1 MTNRMEELVTLL
13 TQASDQYY
21 NNQPQMSDHA
31 YDALFNELLE
41 LERQSGVI
49 LPNSPTQNVGAQ
61 VSSPLRAVKHE
72 YPALSLDKT
81 KDMTEFP
88 KVFNTRDQLT
98 VVMWKLDGSTVQ
110 LTYNEGKLV
119 LAATRGNGEEGSDIT
134 HNAPYIKGIPMTIPF
149 KGKLVVRGE
158 AVMSYAEFDRLNTD
172 DNTYANAR
180 NLANATIGVMPGNDD
195 IKNREINFFAFK
207 LVGGDLDILPTR
219 SFMSDL
225 QFLENNGFAVVEH
238 ELADVSANP
247 LKEYSAL
254 ENVMTR
260 FSNRVEQ
267 FDFPVDGLVVAANDV
282 VYAETLPVT
291 GHHPNALVGYAFK
304 WQDEVIETELLNIE
318 FNTTRTGQISLVAV
332 FKPVQLEGTTVERAT
347 LHNLNFLHEVL
358 GPLPFRGQKIW
369 VYKANKII
377 PAIDHAEPSGGMF
390 DGKQVVVASENII
403 RLPSLCPTCGSTLQK
418 RQSPSGTENLY
429 CINENCPSRKIQKFV
444 HFCERDCMNIRGL
457 SEAKIEF
464 LINHQFILS
473 DPHELYYMA
482 NEYHVTKNITNKFG
496 ELLTT
501 FDGWGDKAVENLV
514 AAIDKSRNVSFVNF
528 MHAMG
533 IPNVG
538 KGQAKL
544 LKKHLD
550 SIWNEYE
557 EEMQRELESE
567 EYDLIGLLYLLR
579 VNHDYDFRVIDGFGD
594 VINTSLCDWIDTNLV
609 NVTGNEIANGENK
622 AWLIYLSDE
631 LTFTDEK
638 PATTDIASLNI
649 AGKTFVITG
658 SVNHFKNRDELKE
671 KIESLGGKTSGS
683 VSKNT
688 DYLINNDVTSTS
700 GKNKKAKDL
709 NIPIISEDDFLK
721 MI

>member
-61 VSSPLRAVKHE
+61 VSSPLRAIKHE

-88 KVFNTRDQLT
+88 KVFNTRDQLA

-158 AVMSYAEFDRLNTD
+158 AVMSYTEFDRLNAS

-180 NLANATIGVMPGNDD
+180 NLANATISVMPGNED
-195 IKNREINFFAFK
+195 IKNREIHFFAFK
-207 LVGGDLDILPTR
+207 LVGGDLNILPTR

-238 ELADVSANP
+238 ELADVSADP

-254 ENVMTR
+254 DNVMTR

-282 VYAETLPVT
+282 LFAETLPST
-291 GHHPNALVGYAFK
+291 GHHPNALVGYALK
-304 WQDEVIETELLNIE
+304 WQDEVVETELLDIE

-347 LHNLNFLHEVL
+347 LHNLNFLHDVL

-377 PAIDHAEPSGGMF
+377 PAIDHAEF
-390 DGKQVVVASENII
+390 SEKTPAQEDII
-403 RLPSLCPTCGSTLQK
+403 ELPSTCPTCGSILTLK
-418 RQSPSGTENLY
+418 QSPSGTENLY
-429 CINENCPSRKIQKFV
+429 CMSDDCPSRKIQEFV
-444 HFCERDCMNIRGL
+444 HFCERDCMNIKGL

-464 LINHQFILS
+464 LINHSFILS
-473 DPHELYYMA
+473 APHELYCMA
-482 NEYHVTKNITNKFG
+482 NEYHAINNITNKFG
-496 ELLTT
+496 EFLTE

-557 EEMQRELESE
+557 EELQRELGSE
-567 EYDLIGLLYLLR
+567 WYDLTGLLFLLR
-579 VNHDYDFRVIDGFGD
+579 VNHNYDFSVIDGFGD

-609 NVTGNEIANGENK
+609 NVTGKEILNGENS
-622 AWLIYLSDE
+622 AWLIYLLDK

-638 PATTDIASLNI
+638 PATTDNTSSNI
-649 AGKTFVITG
+649 TGKTFVITG

-700 GKNKKAKDL
+700 GKNKKAKEL

>member
-41 LERQSGVI
+41 LERQSGII

-61 VSSPLRAVKHE
+61 VSGSLRTVKHE

-81 KDMTEFP
+81 KDMAEFP
-88 KVFNTRDQLT
+88 KVFNTRDQLA

-134 HNAPYIKGIPMTIPF
+134 HNVPYIKGIPMMIPF

-180 NLANATIGVMPGNDD
+180 NLANATIGVMPGNED
-195 IKNREINFFAFK
+195 IKNREIQFFAFK
-207 LVGGDLDILPTR
+207 LVGGDLDILPSR
-219 SFMSDL
+219 SFMTDL
-225 QFLENNGFAVVEH
+225 QFLVNNGFAVVEH

-260 FSNRVEQ
+260 FSARVEQ

-282 VYAETLPVT
+282 LYAETLPVT

-304 WQDEVIETELLNIE
+304 WQDEVVETELLNIE
-318 FNTTRTGQISLVAV
+318 FNTTRTGQISLVAI
-332 FKPVQLEGTTVERAT
+332 FAPVKLEGTVVERAT
-347 LHNLNFLHEVL
+347 LHNLNFLHDVL
-358 GPLPFRGQKIW
+358 GYAPFKGQKIW

-377 PAIDHAEPSGGMF
+377 PAIDHAEPSDGMI
-390 DGKQVVVASENII
+390 DGKTIVFPQV
-403 RLPSLCPTCGSTLQK
+403 CPTCGSTLVLH
-418 RQSPSGTENLY
+418 RSVSGTENLY
-429 CINENCPSRKIQKFV
+429 CENAMCPSQKIRRFV
-444 HFCERDCMNIRGL
+444 HFCERDCMNIKDL
-457 SEAKIEF
+457 SKAKIEF
-464 LINHQFILS
+464 LINHQFITS
-473 DPHELYYMA
+473 DPHELYCMA
-482 NEYHVTKNITNKFG
+482 NEYHSTQNITNKHG

-501 FDGWGDKAVENLV
+501 FEGWGDKAVGNLV

-528 MHAMG
+528 LHAMG

-557 EEMQRELESE
+557 EEMRRELNCDDD
-567 EYDLIGLLYLLR
+567 YDLIGLLYLLR
-579 VNHDYDFRVIDGFGD
+579 VNYNYDFRVIDGFGD
-594 VINTSLCDWIDTNLV
+594 VINSSLCEWIDENLV
-609 NVTGNEIANGENK
+609 NATGDKIVNGKNI
-622 AWLIYLSDE
+622 AWLIYLLDE
-631 LTFTDEK
+631 LSFTDKK
-638 PATTDIASLNI
+638 PAATNISSLNI

-658 SVNHFKNRDELKE
+658 SVNHFANREELKE
-671 KIESLGGKTSGS
+671 KIESLGGKVTGS

-721 MI
+721 MIQ

>member
-1 MTNRMEELVTLL
+1 MENRMKELVTLL
-13 TQASDQYY
+13 NQASDQYY
-21 NNQPQMSDHA
+21 NGQPQMSDHA
-31 YDALFNELLE
+31 FDALFDELLK
-41 LERQSGVI
+41 LEQQSGIV
-49 LPNSPTQNVGAQ
+49 LPNSPTQNVGSK
-61 VSSPLRAVKHE
+61 VSSPLRTVKHE
-72 YPALSLDKT
+72 YPARSLGKT
-81 KDMTEFP
+81 KNTAEFS
-88 KVFNTRDQLT
+88 KIFDVRDQLAI
-98 VVMWKLDGSTVQ
+98 VMWKLDGSTVQ

-134 HNAPYIKGIPMTIPF
+134 HNMPYIKGIPMTIPF

-158 AVMSYAEFDRLNTD
+158 AVMSYKEFDRLNTD

-180 NLANATIGVMPGNDD
+180 NLANATISVMPGNED
-195 IKNREINFFAFK
+195 IKNREIQFFAFK

-282 VYAETLPVT
+282 LFAETLPST
-291 GHHPNALVGYAFK
+291 GHHPNALVGYALK
-304 WQDEVIETELLNIE
+304 WQDEVVETELLDIE

-347 LHNLNFLHEVL
+347 LHNLNFLHDTL

-377 PAIDHAEPSGGMF
+377 PAIDHAEPSGGMLN
-390 DGKQVVVASENII
+390 DKQIIVASEDII
-403 RLPSLCPTCGSTLQK
+403 RLPSVCPTCGSHLIKT
-418 RQSPSGTENLY
+418 QSASGTENLY
-429 CINENCPSRKIQKFV
+429 CTSDDCPSRKIQQFV
-444 HFCERDCMNIRGL
+444 HFCERDCMNIKGL

-464 LINHQFILS
+464 LINHRFILS
-473 DPHELYYMA
+473 DPHELYCMA
-482 NEYHVTKNITNKFG
+482 NEYHVTNNITNKFG

-557 EEMQRELESE
+557 EEIKRELEPE
-567 EYDLIGLLYLLR
+567 EYDLTGLLYLLR
-579 VNHDYDFRVIDGFGD
+579 VNHNYDFRVIDGFGD
-594 VINTSLCDWIDTNLV
+594 VINESLCTWLDENLV
-609 NVTGNEIANGENK
+609 SVTGNEVSNGKNK
-622 AWLIYLSDE
+622 AWLIYLLDE

-638 PATTDIASLNI
+638 PVTTDIASLNI

-700 GKNKKAKDL
+700 GKNKKAKEL